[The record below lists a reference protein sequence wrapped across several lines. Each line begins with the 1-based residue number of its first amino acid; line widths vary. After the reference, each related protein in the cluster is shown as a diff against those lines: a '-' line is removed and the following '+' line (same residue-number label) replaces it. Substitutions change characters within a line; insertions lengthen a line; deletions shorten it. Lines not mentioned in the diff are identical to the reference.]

1 MLYRIVVYLHVLGAM
16 GWFLAAG
23 VEGVVLARLARS
35 STAPE
40 QRDALAPLRLTR
52 VLGPITALLVLG
64 PGIYMAATV
73 WTGHPPWVGL
83 GYLSFL
89 IVFVLGAAIT
99 GRHLARLEKALGAS
113 ADLIRAVDVPL
124 TPLRAS
130 FYVRLGVLAAV
141 TFVMVVKPD
150 AAVGLVAL
158 ALGIVF
164 GLGVA
169 FANRSNARTRPDV
182 ASTRA

>member
-1 MLYRIVVYLHVLGAM
+1 MFYRFVVYLHVLGAM

-23 VEGVVLARLARS
+23 VEAVVLGRLARAAS
-35 STAPE
+35 GAE

-99 GRHLARLEKALGAS
+99 GRHLARLEKTLGAN
-113 ADLIRAVDVPL
+113 ADLARAVEVPL
-124 TPLRAS
+124 APLRAS
-130 FYVRLGVLAAV
+130 FYVRLGVLLAV
-141 TFVMVVKPD
+141 TFVMVVKP
-150 AAVGLVAL
+150 AAAIGSVAL
-158 ALGIVF
+158 ALGIVV
-164 GLGVA
+164 GLVA
-169 FANRSNARTRPDV
+169 ALANRGKARRNPEV